1 MDININ
7 KIDILPDAECP
18 FNAPLDLGVQF
29 TASEHVD
36 TTYWNARYVVDHSFK
51 RHIIELA
58 STPLQAITKGENAFK
73 LAIPSIDLKDVDVN
87 VLANIGMIYLTLLK
101 VGDGA
106 TNEIIQISLVTDVKK
121 KDGKLVRIIYNP
133 LA

>member
-1 MDININ
+1 
-7 KIDILPDAECP
+7 
-18 FNAPLDLGVQF
+18 
-29 TASEHVD
+29 
-36 TTYWNARYVVDHSFK
+36 
-51 RHIIELA
+51 
-58 STPLQAITKGENAFK
+58 
-73 LAIPSIDLKDVDVN
+73 
-87 VLANIGMIYLTLLK
+87 MIYLTLLK